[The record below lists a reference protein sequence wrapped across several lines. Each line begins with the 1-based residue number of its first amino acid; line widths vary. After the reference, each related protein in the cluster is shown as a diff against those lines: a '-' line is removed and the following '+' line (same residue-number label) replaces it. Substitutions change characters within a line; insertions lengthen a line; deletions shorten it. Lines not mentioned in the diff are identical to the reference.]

1 MDDFRLKVFVSAAKN
16 LNFSKCAEEMNIS
29 QPAVSKHINELENG
43 FGVSLFNRS
52 YNGVSLTRAGEIL
65 LTHAEKLLQ
74 GYRELEYEMGLM
86 ANAVKGNLRIGAS
99 TTAAQYLMPRI
110 LAGFIGRFDGVT
122 VSMKSG
128 NSENIEKWLSDG
140 AIDLGIVE
148 NTTRKAGLHY
158 EHLLSDELVLTV
170 KPDGRFR
177 NLESITAEQLKGL
190 PMALR
195 ENGSGTREIIAA
207 YLSGQGIGIQDLDII
222 IELDSTEAIKSFI
235 MESDCAAIVSVIA
248 IRDEIRDGKLKIV
261 DIGDMEMER
270 EFASVFR
277 PGEMSG
283 LREKFHQFAK
293 HFARD

>member
-65 LTHAEKLLQ
+65 LTHAERLLQ

-110 LAGFIGRFDGVT
+110 LAGFIGRFDGVA

-128 NSENIEKWLSDG
+128 NSENIEKW
-140 AIDLGIVE
+140 
-148 NTTRKAGLHY
+148 
-158 EHLLSDELVLTV
+158 LSDELVLTV

-177 NLESITAEQLKGL
+177 NLESITAERLKEL

-195 ENGSGTREIIAA
+195 ESGSGTREIIAA
-207 YLSGQGIGIQDLDII
+207 YLSGQGIGIQDLDVI

-261 DIGDMEMER
+261 DIWDMEMER

>member
-140 AIDLGIVE
+140 
-148 NTTRKAGLHY
+148 KAGLHY

-207 YLSGQGIGIQDLDII
+207 YLSGQGIGIQDLDVI

-277 PGEMSG
+277 PGEMTG
-283 LREKFHQFAK
+283 LREKFHLFAK
-293 HFARD
+293 HFAKE